1 MQEIQEIWVP
11 SLGGDD
17 PLEEETATPSSI
29 LARKLTESDK
39 TEQARND
46 FLNSLLLVHFQASFL
61 FLFLSLLLFLFLS
74 SHIWNR
80 KLLLSSKYDWLCYNS
95 NEHATCSLTPF
106 FLALKEHKMADPH
119 VWD

>member
-1 MQEIQEIWVP
+1 MQEIQETWVP

-61 FLFLSLLLFLFLS
+61 FLFLSIHLS
-74 SHIWNR
+74 PVVFTVVDEALDSISPARISPRDNTGLENQLQTGDCTSRKWN
-80 KLLLSSKYDWLCYNS
+80 CF
-95 NEHATCSLTPF
+95 C
-106 FLALKEHKMADPH
+106 
-119 VWD
+119 